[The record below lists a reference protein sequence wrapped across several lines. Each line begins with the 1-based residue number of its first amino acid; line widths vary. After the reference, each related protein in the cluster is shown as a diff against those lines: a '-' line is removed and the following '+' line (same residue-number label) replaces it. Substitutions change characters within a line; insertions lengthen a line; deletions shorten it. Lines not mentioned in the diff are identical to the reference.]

1 MATMSITRRFNNL
14 SNHFIFSSHQKTSLL
29 PMANIRGSMMGAVDD
44 LWITGSTEHKT
55 PLSLFE

>member
-1 MATMSITRRFNNL
+1 
-14 SNHFIFSSHQKTSLL
+14 
-29 PMANIRGSMMGAVDD
+29 MMGAVDD